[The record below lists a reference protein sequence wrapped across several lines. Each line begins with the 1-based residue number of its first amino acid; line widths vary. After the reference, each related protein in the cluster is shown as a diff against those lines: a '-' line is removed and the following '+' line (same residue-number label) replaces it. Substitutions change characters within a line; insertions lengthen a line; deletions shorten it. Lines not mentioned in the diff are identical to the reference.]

1 MTVRIPI
8 EADAQHVLSV
18 FEQIRTAIRATGQE
32 GTAFQDLDFSHPEL
46 NGLENDIRRVQNQ
59 FEQLGK
65 IGRGST
71 AAAVRS
77 IMEKDSNVDQWLRQT
92 ESVFPDEGARL
103 RHTATVGNYILQGTQ
118 FQQPPAA
125 PPAPPPSRLGPRE
138 RMSKFSGD
146 NDEEEDDD
154 GAGGDDGG
162 DDSGGGG
169 GGRGRRSPKRTPR
182 PVDDVLASQV
192 TRFAKFAVGATIGEG
207 VAQGVYHSY
216 EGAKQEDILN
226 DQLTRRVGDAGT
238 SFDELRDKVRGL
250 ATAIGVTNN
259 EAQGLSASWA
269 RLTNETSSAAVVSGV
284 NFASQFARGY
294 GNDPAGS
301 IDILGRAKY
310 LGENPRD
317 FAVLIADAVQQG
329 GRSGSEEETSRALL
343 RWTENASRTLVTHSN
358 VGEFAALYSAMN
370 RTNLPGLEGQNGEA
384 LIGRI
389 DQSIQGGGS
398 AGLPGQALMMRALQ
412 RYGISDPYDAQFQL
426 AGGAFEQLGKGGPTN
441 LEAVLAELKREFP
454 HTPRHEFDSILSNIF
469 GIGIRQA
476 DAFMTAGSTTDFRAL
491 ENASRD
497 NGVDLSKV
505 DPGAYP
511 EMERAAAKGADL
523 GLIEKG
529 LRARKDLDP
538 TDIARLDAADKNSDP
553 EALRGAILQTLA
565 NRGRTR
571 TTADTI
577 RDGDSGLANT
587 LQDIAGS
594 MVVPLSGVRDNLAK
608 ILEPVSIIA
617 NKMSASFDD
626 ATNPADTSDSQR
638 FAHAMEAMPDMFAD
652 AIAAAGGDP
661 AAKRRLQIERS
672 KYDEEMNRFLSLP
685 GAKLGGKGT
694 PELAPDIA
702 DDIIKQ
708 SNGTLIGAAS
718 ALALARTEGG
728 GRDLESSAGAWGPM
742 QLMPNT
748 AAEMGV
754 TNIHDPHQ
762 NVEGGLKYFLK
773 LLTDDKDYHL
783 HGSFEAAVAA
793 YNAGP
798 FGRGVQHFAAT
809 GDPSEL
815 PDETKGEV
823 TRARGYRAEYE
834 KRLAAGHGTL
844 IAPGP
849 SAASAQRVEPDAGT
863 VRHEVHVHP
872 VEVVI
877 RHPDGSKQHVIAP
890 VTQVRVPKPS
900 GFSNSATPPPQP
912 ATPAAASFAVPA
924 GQHGY

>member
-18 FEQIRTAIRATGQE
+18 FEQIRAAIRATGQE

-118 FQQPPAA
+118 FQQPYPAP
-125 PPAPPPSRLGPRE
+125 PPAPPRVREPTGKLSR
-138 RMSKFSGD
+138 
-146 NDEEEDDD
+146 DDD
-154 GAGGDDGG
+154 EVGGGGDGDDGE
-162 DDSGGGG
+162 DGGKG
-169 GGRGRRSPKRTPR
+169 GGRPRKPPKDPDI
-182 PVDDVLASQV
+182 VAS
-192 TRFAKFAVGATIGEG
+192 AMKFAIGAVVGGGLAEG
-207 VAQGVYHSY
+207 VYQAYD
-216 EGAKQEDILN
+216 GAKQEDILN
-226 DQLTRRVGDAGT
+226 DQLTKRVGDAGT

-269 RLTNETSSAAVVSGV
+269 RLTNETSSSKVVGDV
-284 NFASQFARGY
+284 QFASQFARGY
-294 GNDPAGS
+294 GTDPAGAV
-301 IDILGRAKY
+301 DTLGRAKY

-317 FAVLIADAVQQG
+317 FALLIADAVQQG

-358 VGEFAALYSAMN
+358 VGEFAALFSAFN

-454 HTPRHEFDSILSNIF
+454 RTPQHEFDSILGSIF

-497 NGVDLSKV
+497 NGIDLSKV

-511 EMERAAAKGADL
+511 EMERAAAKDANL
-523 GLIEKG
+523 GSIEKG

-553 EALRGAILQTLA
+553 DALRGAILQTLA

-571 TTADTI
+571 TLGDQV
-577 RDGDSGLANT
+577 RDGDTGFANS
-587 LQDIAGS
+587 LQDLAGS
-594 MVVPLSGVRDNLAK
+594 LVPTLSGVRDNIAKLLA
-608 ILEPVSIIA
+608 PAATIA
-617 NKMSASFDD
+617 DYLTKRGNEVMDFG
-626 ATNPADTSDSQR
+626 DTSQSER
-638 FAHAMEAMPDMFAD
+638 FVRLLDGMPTLLAD
-652 AIAAAGGDP
+652 AVGAAAGDP
-661 AAKRRLQIERS
+661 EAKKRLQIDRS
-672 KYDEEMNRFLSLP
+672 KYDEDAVNLLDPFHVKR
-685 GAKLGGKGT
+685 GGNDR

-742 QLMPNT
+742 QLMPGT

-762 NVEGGLKYFLK
+762 NVGGGLKYFLK
-773 LLTDDKDYHL
+773 LLTDNKDYHL
-783 HGSFEAAVAA
+783 NGNFEAAVAA

-809 GDPSEL
+809 GDMSQL

-823 TRARGYRAEYE
+823 TKFRGYRSEYE
-834 KRLAAGHGTL
+834 LRLAAGHGTL
-844 IAPGP
+844 TAPGP
-849 SAASAQRVEPDAGT
+849 SAASVQRAEADAGT
-863 VRHEVHVHP
+863 VQHEVHVHP

-890 VTQVRVPKPS
+890 VTQVRVPKAS
-900 GFSNSATPPPQP
+900 GTHDVPPQP
-912 ATPAAASFAVPA
+912 APRPAAAQAASYTVPA